1 MDAKFGS
8 HTGYLDSWI
17 VTVHV
22 VRQQLLKEI
31 VLVFSYRITGNKP

>member
-8 HTGYLDSWI
+8 HIGYLDSQI

-31 VLVFSYRITGNKP
+31 VLVFCCCITANKL